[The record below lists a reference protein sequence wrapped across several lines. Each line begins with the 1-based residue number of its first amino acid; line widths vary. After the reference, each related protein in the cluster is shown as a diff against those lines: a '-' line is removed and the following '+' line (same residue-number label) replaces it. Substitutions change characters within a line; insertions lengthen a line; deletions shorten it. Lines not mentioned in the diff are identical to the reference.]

1 MHTFHLLK
9 FLQVGDEND
18 CTIADVERKSKEEI
32 AAVRKAKSKQV
43 AELHRKLRD
52 QGARLAEAE
61 EERTAL
67 QMVFASQLEAVE
79 SQISKSKGEAQ
90 SLQMRY
96 THQTHL

>member
-9 FLQVGDEND
+9 FLQ
-18 CTIADVERKSKEEI
+18 IVEEKDSIISDIERISKVEI
-32 AAVRKAKSKQV
+32 TAIRKAKSKQA

-61 EERTAL
+61 EQSAAL
-67 QMVFASQLEAVE
+67 QTVFASQLEATE
-79 SQISKSKGEAQ
+79 SQVSKSKGEAQ

-96 THQTHL
+96 IHQTHL